1 MDLELNGKV
10 FLVTGGGKGIGAA
23 ISRSLAKEGA
33 IPVIIGRAK
42 EAGLELVNQLAAEG
56 GIALALHYTLKNPA
70 ACREVVEATLDRF
83 GRIDGLVNNAGAND
97 GVGLE
102 NGSPEAWLH
111 SLEANL
117 HHYYYMAH
125 YALDSLKKSR
135 GSILNISSKTA
146 ITGQGGTSAY
156 AAAKGAQ
163 LALTREWAVEMLKY
177 GVRVNAIVP
186 AEVMTPLYDNWLQTF
201 ENPEEQLRQIE
212 SRVPLGHRMTS
223 AEEIADTAVFLLSDR
238 ASHVTGQHLYVD
250 GGYAHLDRALSI
262 INR

>member
-23 ISRSLAKEGA
+23 ISQSLAKEGA
-33 IPVIIGRAK
+33 IPVIVGRAK
-42 EAGLELVNQLAAEG
+42 EAGQELASQIQAAG
-56 GIALALHYTLKNPA
+56 GSALALHYTLKEAA
-70 ACREVVEATLDRF
+70 ACREVVSIALDQY

-102 NGSPEAWLH
+102 NGSPEAWLS

-125 YALDSLKKSR
+125 YALESLKTSK

-146 ITGQGGTSAY
+146 VTGQGGTSAY

-177 GVRVNAIVP
+177 GIRVNAIVP
-186 AEVMTPLYDNWLQTF
+186 AEVMTPLYYNWLQTF
-201 ENPEEQLRQIE
+201 ENPEEQLSLIE
-212 SRVPLGHRMTS
+212 SRVPLGNRMTT
-223 AEEIADTAVFLLSDR
+223 ADEIASTALFLLSNR
-238 ASHVTGQHLYVD
+238 AAHITGQHLFVD